1 VYRLI
6 GKIRP
11 ISLYTSKRPGESGS
25 PRQSGSRVTGVPGR
39 VGSRVSVT
47 DPVPTLPRIH
57 SWKSNF
63 CIIRLLYRFVCLFVC
78 FWLMLKCKDTGCCGG
93 ADICQEG
100 RPDTRY
106 RTWNAPRQ
114 FVIPHRDSATSW
126 CANLRSPSMRLRR
139 KRRPIWCSWSVMT
152 AVCRS
157 SFATQRRQWSHK
169 ARARCCGDSRQT
181 GTVVSVAEW
190 WQSSRWLDTGAMVTR
205 QRQALGVRLHMS
217 RHSGCKPPASSVNCC
232 LHSRRWH
239 QGTQTSEIH
248 SVVRSDGQL
257 VN

>member
-1 VYRLI
+1 MYRLI

-11 ISLYTSKRPGESGS
+11 ISLYTSKTPGESGS

-57 SWKSNF
+57 SWESNF

-126 CANLRSPSMRLRR
+126 CTNLRSPSICVCAENVEQYGVHGLSCRR
-139 KRRPIWCSWSVMT
+139 SAGRHSRNS
-152 AVCRS
+152 AVNN
-157 SFATQRRQWSHK
+157 
-169 ARARCCGDSRQT
+169 
-181 GTVVSVAEW
+181 VAE
-190 WQSSRWLDTGAMVTR
+190 
-205 QRQALGVRLHMS
+205 
-217 RHSGCKPPASSVNCC
+217 
-232 LHSRRWH
+232 
-239 QGTQTSEIH
+239 
-248 SVVRSDGQL
+248 
-257 VN
+257 